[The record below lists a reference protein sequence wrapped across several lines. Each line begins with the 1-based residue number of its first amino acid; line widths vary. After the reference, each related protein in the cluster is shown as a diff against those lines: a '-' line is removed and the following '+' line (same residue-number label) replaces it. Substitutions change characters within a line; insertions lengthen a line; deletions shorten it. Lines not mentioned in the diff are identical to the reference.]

1 VIEGEKKMKKY
12 LIIFFMLMF
21 MATGLAFS
29 DIVSFRVGY
38 FIPRAQS
45 DLWDIEFENLD
56 LTKSNFQNSSF
67 SFAYEYFL
75 TNEISF
81 QFSVDGYTKKKVGTY
96 LDYVGYSDLDGDWA
110 YPDIYEGDFYPSHVF
125 SVSNT
130 PVQLSLKLTP
140 MGRTGKIIP
149 YVGGGA
155 GMYIWTVTMQGDMID
170 FSDEWW
176 DTVEQVDIY
185 PIYEVDAREE
195 SKISFG
201 FHAFGGFMVPLA
213 NRISIAAEFKYNIA
227 KGSFSGDQG
236 FEGFEPFD
244 LSGYQISIGINYWF

>member
-1 VIEGEKKMKKY
+1 MKKY

-21 MATGLAFS
+21 MVTGLAFS

-45 DLWDIEFENLD
+45 DLWDIEFENMD
-56 LTKSNFQNSSF
+56 FAKSTFQSSSF

-81 QFSVDGYTKKKVGTY
+81 QFSVDQYSKKKVGTY
-96 LDYVGYSDLDGDWA
+96 LDYVGYSDYDGDWA

-125 SVSNT
+125 SVSSS
-130 PVQLSLKLTP
+130 PVQVSLKLTP

-155 GMYIWTVTMQGDMID
+155 GMYIWTVTMQGDVIFFNEGVWD
-170 FSDEWW
+170 SDNEVWK
-176 DTVEQVDIY
+176 Y
-185 PIYEVDAREE
+185 PIYSVDAREE

-213 NRISIAAEFKYNIA
+213 NRISIEAEFKYNIA
-227 KGSFSGDQG
+227 KGSFSADQG
-236 FEGFEPFD
+236 FPDYEAFD
-244 LSGYQISIGINYWF
+244 LSGYQISIGLNYWF

>member
-1 VIEGEKKMKKY
+1 
-12 LIIFFMLMF
+12 
-21 MATGLAFS
+21 
-29 DIVSFRVGY
+29 
-38 FIPRAQS
+38 
-45 DLWDIEFENLD
+45 
-56 LTKSNFQNSSF
+56 
-67 SFAYEYFL
+67 
-75 TNEISF
+75 
-81 QFSVDGYTKKKVGTY
+81 
-96 LDYVGYSDLDGDWA
+96 
-110 YPDIYEGDFYPSHVF
+110 
-125 SVSNT
+125 
-130 PVQLSLKLTP
+130 
-140 MGRTGKIIP
+140 
-149 YVGGGA
+149 
-155 GMYIWTVTMQGDMID
+155 MQGDMID

-213 NRISIAAEFKYNIA
+213 NRISIEAEFKYNIA